1 MSRIKRYENLV
12 HSILLRHPATRG
24 DDKLLYYWVLSE
36 EGYNTGITL
45 YSFLLGTGNFPNY
58 DSISRARRKLQ
69 AQYPELRPPKGD
81 QIRREE
87 AEQEYIEYARE

>member
-1 MSRIKRYENLV
+1 MSRIKKYENLV

-87 AEQEYIEYARE
+87 AEQEYIDYARE